1 MTVEI
6 PQDTELVEPLDE
18 GCIWR
23 QTRGT
28 ATEVLAAEN
37 KAESTEKVEFQIS
50 FLTSLSFF
58 FFVSSSNP
66 TLMGYLFRT

>member
-1 MTVEI
+1 MKVEI

-28 ATEVLAAEN
+28 ATEVLG
-37 KAESTEKVEFQIS
+37 TVY
-50 FLTSLSFF
+50 
-58 FFVSSSNP
+58 SSSEMSSQSERCFP
-66 TLMGYLFRT
+66 GISGIRGILTPVLEA

>member
-1 MTVEI
+1 MKVEI

-28 ATEVLAAEN
+28 ATEVLGR
-37 KAESTEKVEFQIS
+37 VY
-50 FLTSLSFF
+50 
-58 FFVSSSNP
+58 SSSE
-66 TLMGYLFRT
+66 MSSQSEMFSWH